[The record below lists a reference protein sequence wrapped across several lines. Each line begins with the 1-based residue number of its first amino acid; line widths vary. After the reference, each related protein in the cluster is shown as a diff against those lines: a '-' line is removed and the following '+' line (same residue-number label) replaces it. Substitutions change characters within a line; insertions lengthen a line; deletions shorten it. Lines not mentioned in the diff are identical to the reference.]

1 MPAATVCTE
10 CKRSGVTCVTV
21 AEGIA
26 CLGPVTHAGCGALC
40 PRHHRGCYGCF
51 GPMATPNMDAMIPL
65 LHRDG
70 MSGDDVDRVFGTFNV
85 TQFESE
91 RNHD

>member
-1 MPAATVCTE
+1 M
-10 CKRSGVTCVTV
+10 TV

-51 GPMATPNMDAMIPL
+51 GPTATPNMGAMIPL

-70 MSGDDVDRVFGTFNV
+70 MSGGDVDRVSRHLQRHANSTPR
-85 TQFESE
+85 E
-91 RNHD
+91 RMTAE